1 LAVFAGKNIFMPTR
15 LTDRFIRAIRP
26 SKVIKYVFDSEVGGL
41 AIRIYP
47 SPSTRRTFIFDYRQ
61 DYRQR
66 RVTIGQFPAWTIG
79 KARAHASKLRVRVDS
94 GENVVPERGQ
104 RVADLIETWRET
116 VRLTRRPGTAAGYRR
131 LIAAHILPAFGKDM
145 PAAITRNRV
154 ELWHGRI
161 AEATPI
167 HANRALG
174 TLSAF
179 MGWLE
184 RDGKIERNP
193 CRGVRRRPENQ
204 RHTFLN
210 EAEIAAAHKALAGD
224 NQDRPAALTLR
235 LALMVGCRIGEAIG
249 ITAEQIDI
257 DRKVWIK
264 AASSTKQRKLHITP
278 LQPEALAIAKALL
291 DLPRPKYEVRQAW
304 LRARKLIGR
313 EDVRVHDLRHSRASS
328 LARNGASLVQIGK
341 LLGHTAPHTTARY
354 THLIDSD
361 LRDLAERSS

>member
-1 LAVFAGKNIFMPTR
+1 MPTR
-15 LTDRFIRAIRP
+15 LTDRFIAAIRP
-26 SKVIKYVFDSEVGGL
+26 SRVIKYVFDSEVGGL
-41 AIRIYP
+41 AIRVYP
-47 SPSTRRTFIFDYRQ
+47 SGRKTFIFDWRAERRQ
-61 DYRQR
+61 K
-66 RVTIGQFPAWTIG
+66 RVTIGQFPAWTTG
-79 KARAHASKLRVRVDS
+79 KARASASRLRVRVDS

-116 VRLTRRPGTAAGYRR
+116 VRLTRRRGTAAGYAR
-131 LIAAHILPAFGKDM
+131 LLAAHVSPAFGKDM

-154 ELWHGRI
+154 EVWHGRI

-174 TLSAF
+174 VLSAF

-193 CRGVRRRPENQ
+193 CRGVRRAPENQ

-210 EAEIAAAHKALAGD
+210 EAEIAAAHQALAGD
-224 NQDRPAALTLR
+224 TQDRPAALTLR
-235 LALMVGCRIGEAIG
+235 LALLVGCRIGEALS
-249 ITAEQIDI
+249 ITAEQIDS
-257 DRKVWIK
+257 DRKIWIK
-264 AASSTKQRKLHITP
+264 PASSTKQRKLHIVP
-278 LQPEALAIAKALL
+278 LQDEALAIARALL
-291 DLPRPKYEVRQAW
+291 DLPRPKYEDCRQAW

-341 LLGHTAPHTTARY
+341 LLGHTAPITTARY
-354 THLIDSD
+354 LHLIDQD
-361 LRDLAERSS
+361 LRDLVERSR